1 MIPLEEAQNYV
12 LETVQR
18 LGTERVGLLN
28 ARDRVASEPIISSE
42 SIPPFDNTAVD
53 GYAVIAADTQGASN
67 NSPVTLTVLESI
79 AAGTAPEKSIKAG
92 ACSKIMTG
100 APIPDGANAVVM
112 VEWSTPGESENHV
125 KITKAVSA
133 GDHIRKSGEDL
144 LPNDLVIPEQTF
156 LNPAHLGLLASVGIY
171 EIETVRKPKVAV
183 FSTGDELIEGSQSL
197 EPGQI
202 RDSNRFSLIALLE
215 RDGFEA
221 IDLGLIADDEL
232 AIEQTIRKATE
243 NCDAIITTGGV
254 SMGDY
259 DFVKI
264 VLSRLAEMRWMQIA
278 IKPAKPFA
286 FGMVDGVPVFGLPG
300 NPVSSMVSYELL
312 TKPALKKMMG
322 HVKVSPTFLRG
333 ETIGDFKRREDG
345 KTHFVRAVA
354 SLEETPPKIYSA
366 RRQGSHQLT
375 GMAEANAL
383 VVLPDGEGV
392 PAGSSLQFFF
402 LD

>member
-18 LGTERVGLLN
+18 LGTERIGLLK
-28 ARDRVASEPIISSE
+28 ARDRVASEPITSSE

-67 NSPVTLTVLESI
+67 NSPATLTVLESI
-79 AAGTAPEKSIKAG
+79 AAGTAPEKSIKEG
-92 ACSKIMTG
+92 ECSKIMTG

-112 VEWSTPGESENHV
+112 VEWSEPGTSENHV
-125 KITKAVSA
+125 NITKAVSA

-144 LPNDLVIPEQTF
+144 LPDDLVIPEETF
-156 LNPAHLGLLASVGIY
+156 LNPAHIGLLASVGIY
-171 EIETVRKPKVAV
+171 EIETFRKPKVAV

-215 RDGFEA
+215 RDGFQA
-221 IDLGLIADDEL
+221 VDFGLIADDES
-232 AIEQTIRKATE
+232 AIEETIQKATKT
-243 NCDAIITTGGV
+243 CDAIITTGGV

-264 VLSRLAEMRWMQIA
+264 VLSRIGDMRWMQIA

-286 FGMVDGVPVFGLPG
+286 FGIVNEIPVFGLPG

-322 HVKVSPTFLRG
+322 RVKVFPTFLKG
-333 ETIGDFKRREDG
+333 ETVGDFKRREDG
-345 KTHFVRAVA
+345 KTHFVRAIA
-354 SLEETPPKIYSA
+354 SLEEMPPKVYSA

-383 VVLPDGEGV
+383 AVLPDGEGV

>member
-12 LETVQR
+12 IETVQR
-18 LGTERVGLLN
+18 LGIESVSLLKARNRVT
-28 ARDRVASEPIISSE
+28 AESITSSE

-53 GYAVIAADTQGASN
+53 GYAVIAADTQWAST
-67 NSPVTLTVLESI
+67 SAPVSLTVLESI
-79 AAGTAPEKSIKAG
+79 AAGTAPQQSVKAKK
-92 ACSKIMTG
+92 CSKIMTG
-100 APIPDGANAVVM
+100 APIPEGADAVVM
-112 VEWSTPGESENHV
+112 VEWSEPGVNENHV
-125 KITKAVSA
+125 NITKAVSA

-144 LPNDLVIPEQTF
+144 LPGDLVIPEQTF

-171 EIETVRKPKVAV
+171 EIETFRKPKVAV

-215 RDGFEA
+215 RDGFQA
-221 IDLGLIADDEL
+221 VDFGLIADDES
-232 AIEQTIRKATE
+232 AIEETIQKATE
-243 NCDAIITTGGV
+243 TCDAIITTGGV

-264 VLSRLAEMRWMQIA
+264 VLSRIGDMRWMQIA

-286 FGMVDGVPVFGLPG
+286 FGIVNEIPVFGLPG

-322 HVKVSPTFLRG
+322 HVQVFPTFLKG
-333 ETIGDFKRREDG
+333 ETVGDFKRREDG

-354 SLEETPPKIYSA
+354 SLDEIPPKVYSA

-392 PAGSSLQFFF
+392 SEGSSLLFFF